1 MTDNKKFTVDIG
13 FTVRVKVNAENVQDA
28 ISMAL
33 TQYDPKKVTMDREVV
48 VFQEGQERPDIVALT
63 RNRTRLR

>member
-1 MTDNKKFTVDIG
+1 MTDNKKFTIDIG
-13 FTVRVKVNAENVQDA
+13 FTVRVVVNAENVQDA